1 MFHGGG
7 LFEAGIR
14 SGAMAKKRQLVL
26 TRSRKDA
33 SPDDPLPPLGSQR
46 DVLAALAPFNTAPDG
61 GPPGLGTMTL
71 WGPGMTM
78 SLPTTQPQITQVIAN
93 LTDEEIALPVLMRAC
108 KALGW
113 AMTDLST
120 GRTFG

>member
-1 MFHGGG
+1 
-7 LFEAGIR
+7 
-14 SGAMAKKRQLVL
+14 MAKKRQLVL

-33 SPDDPLPPLGSQR
+33 SPDDPLPPLGSQKE
-46 DVLAALAPFNTAPDG
+46 VLAALAPFNTSPDG

-71 WGPGMTM
+71 WGPGMTV
-78 SLPTTQPQITQVIAN
+78 SLPTTQKEITQLIAN

-108 KALGW
+108 KSLGW